1 MEEHYTMKKPRL
13 LLLSLEVIL
22 IALLLPLHGA
32 HCESSTQGEGGGG
45 GAGAG
50 AANLTVTGTVFCDAC
65 SSSSF
70 SNHSYFLPG
79 VKVRIDCMISVK
91 SASKEEIKITAEKVT
106 NTFGAYQLDIPAIDG
121 FECATSAAGAAD
133 SFCRAAVIDNP
144 SPLCNVPAV
153 TTTGD

>member
-22 IALLLPLHGA
+22 IALLLPLRGA

-70 SNHSYFLPG
+70 TNHSYFMP
-79 VKVRIDCMISVK
+79 
-91 SASKEEIKITAEKVT
+91 
-106 NTFGAYQLDIPAIDG
+106 
-121 FECATSAAGAAD
+121 
-133 SFCRAAVIDNP
+133 
-144 SPLCNVPAV
+144 V
-153 TTTGD
+153 TTVFQLSSGIQPEVNGDVSPN

>member
-1 MEEHYTMKKPRL
+1 MKKPRL
-13 LLLSLEVIL
+13 LLLSLEVML

-45 GAGAG
+45 GGGAG

-79 VKVRIDCMISVK
+79 TNSVFIRLK
-91 SASKEEIKITAEKVT
+91 SMVMCSLI
-106 NTFGAYQLDIPAIDG
+106 NFGGLVCCLD
-121 FECATSAAGAAD
+121 F
-133 SFCRAAVIDNP
+133 
-144 SPLCNVPAV
+144 
-153 TTTGD
+153 